1 MSSVGQLV
9 RSLSVSQL
17 LPPTVLVPGGMALGK
32 LEEEYETESQ
42 EGGVQEEEGEGPT
55 LPPEIDMKMAPNHL
69 DWSQV
74 SIDIAFAVLKDSA
87 VQVLPAM
94 PGLEDLSICYQVK
107 NCGTDFRWNMFGLTD
122 KVYTRV

>member
-74 SIDIAFAVLKDSA
+74 SIDIALVLLKTR
-87 VQVLPAM
+87 M
-94 PGLEDLSICYQVK
+94 PVCRYCQPCLDWSISPSVTRSRTVEQTFG
-107 NCGTDFRWNMFGLTD
+107 GTCLD
-122 KVYTRV
+122 